1 MKFGEKQLQSS
12 RKGVG
17 IMESKGSKHE
27 EKQPYVKPRVL
38 ATYKKKE
45 LEEMIMPHVEGGG
58 CGYGC
63 GGG

>member
-1 MKFGEKQLQSS
+1 MEKEE
-12 RKGVG
+12 RIGKDKG
-17 IMESKGSKHE
+17 IEK
-27 EKQPYVKPRVL
+27 KQPYVKPRVL

-63 GGG
+63 EGMTQIDPPTG